1 MSRAC
6 GPSAHLDTRRRAG
19 VRRTLGY
26 NGRVVAT
33 VKLVLLRHGET
44 SWTLER
50 RFTGGRDIPLSASGQ
65 AQAEAIAAALAGQTI
80 AAVYASPLERTRT
93 TAEIVAKP
101 HRMPVQVAADLRE
114 MGFGAWEGLT
124 RDEVV
129 RRDADAWATWRTA
142 PHTLVAHGGERLTDV
157 AARVRAQTDAFRTAH
172 DGETIVVVTHAI
184 VVRLTVLDALGLG
197 PERLWS
203 VDASPAGI
211 TEIEL
216 GADWTTV
223 HRMNTLAHLAEP
235 A

>member
-1 MSRAC
+1 M
-6 GPSAHLDTRRRAG
+6 RAG
-19 VRRTLGY
+19 GRARTVGY
-26 NGRVVAT
+26 NERVVAT
-33 VKLVLLRHGET
+33 VKLVVVRHGET

-50 RFTGGRDIPLSASGQ
+50 RFTGGRDIPLSRAGQ
-65 AQAEAIAAALAGQTI
+65 LQADAIAGALAGQTI

-101 HRMPVQVAADLRE
+101 HRLPVQVAADLRE
-114 MGFGAWEGLT
+114 MGFGAWEGLA
-124 RDEVV
+124 RDEVA
-129 RRDADAWATWRTA
+129 RRDPDAWGTWRSA
-142 PHTLVAHGGERLTDV
+142 PHTLVAHGGERLPDV
-157 AARVRAQTDAFRTAH
+157 AARVKAQTEAFRAAH

-184 VVRLTVLDALGLG
+184 VIRLIVLDALTLG

-216 GADWTTV
+216 GADWSTV

-235 A
+235 G